1 MIKVDWIPIFTE
13 ELSHDGNITYY
24 EPEPAFK
31 YLINTRGQTD
41 YLRCPGLT
49 NYLKNTFIIRSPY
62 DLTIIVDTEGNVTTD
77 RFGQDFFNQNISVRL
92 PPGPKDNLIIQSF
105 PKYLFVSASKKPVV
119 VSVIPWMF
127 KANPFGIVPGSFD
140 ITQWIRPVNLA
151 MEVYQPGPIVF
162 KRGEPLYAVRFEV
175 DDTVTLERGEY
186 TQDIAK
192 AMVSCL
198 NVQNYVTGLNLK
210 SLYQAGKHYIT
221 MMKRKYYG

>member
-1 MIKVDWIPIFTE
+1 MIKVNWIPIFTE
-13 ELSHDGNITYY
+13 ELSQDGNITYY

-31 YLINTRGQTD
+31 YLVNTRGQPD

-62 DLTIIVDTEGNVTTD
+62 DLSIIVDAAGNVTTD
-77 RFGQDFFNQNISVRL
+77 RFGQDFFNQNISVR
-92 PPGPKDNLIIQSF
+92 PPTSPKDNLIIQSF
-105 PKYLFVSASKKPVV
+105 PKYLFVSDSKKPVV

-140 ITQWIRPVNLA
+140 ITQWVRPVNLA

-186 TQDIAK
+186 TPDIGK

-198 NVQNYVTGLNLK
+198 NVQNYVPGLNLK
-210 SLYQAGKHYIT
+210 SLYTAGKHYIT